1 MNGKKAKLFRRLAGV
16 TCETQENR
24 SYEQVK
30 GTLRKVKIF
39 HPTSLDAH
47 GKKKVL
53 GIMQTCTIKL
63 TDGARTMNKLL
74 KRDYLAR

>member
-1 MNGKKAKLFRRLAGV
+1 MNGKKAKLFRRLAAV
-16 TCETQENR
+16 TRETQGRR

-30 GTLRKVKIF
+30 RTLRKIKVF

-47 GKKKVL
+47 GKKKVI
-53 GIMQTCTIKL
+53 GVVQTCTIKL
-63 TDGARTMNKLL
+63 TDGARTMNNLL